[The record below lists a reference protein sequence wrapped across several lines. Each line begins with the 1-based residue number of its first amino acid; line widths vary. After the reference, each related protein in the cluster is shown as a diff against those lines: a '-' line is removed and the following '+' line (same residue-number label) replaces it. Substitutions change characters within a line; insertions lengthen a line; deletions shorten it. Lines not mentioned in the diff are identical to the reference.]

1 MSLPSG
7 PADDNLTRLQ
17 QDVDY
22 CFGNRALL
30 GQALVH
36 ASYRGSADSN
46 ERLEFLGDR
55 VLGLAIAHLLH
66 ERYPTEAVGSVAR
79 RHAALVR
86 REALS
91 EVARRIGLPKLLRM
105 SRGEEET
112 GGRDNPGL
120 LADACEALI
129 AAIYLDGGLDAAL
142 LFVRRQWQSMIEGH
156 VTAPKDAKTA
166 LQEWVQGRGLPPPV
180 YREVGRDGPAHG
192 PTFVVEVVVPN
203 IPPVRGSGASKRVA
217 EQAAAERALSFL
229 QDTGA
234 LQDSGAAPS

>member
-1 MSLPSG
+1 MSPPGG
-7 PADDNLTRLQ
+7 PGEDDLEQLQ
-17 QDVDY
+17 RDVSY
-22 CFGNRALL
+22 CFRNPDLL

-66 ERYPTEAVGSVAR
+66 RRFPAEAVGSVAR

-91 EVARRIGLPKLLRM
+91 EVARRIGLPKMLRM

-120 LADACEALI
+120 LADGCEALI

-142 LFVRRQWQSMIEGH
+142 AFVARHWQPMIEGH
-156 VTAPKDAKTA
+156 LTAPKDAKTA
-166 LQEWVQGRGLPPPV
+166 LQEWMQARGLAPPV
-180 YREVGRDGPAHG
+180 YREVGRNGPAHG
-192 PTFVVEVVVPN
+192 PTFVVEVVVPDA
-203 IPPVRGSGASKRVA
+203 PPVRGSGASKRVA
-217 EQAAAERALSFL
+217 EQAAAESALSLL
-229 QDTGA
+229 QDKG
-234 LQDSGAAPS
+234 LRQS

>member
-1 MSLPSG
+1 MSPPGG
-7 PADDNLTRLQ
+7 PAEDDIERLQ
-17 QDVDY
+17 RGVGY
-22 CFGNRALL
+22 CFRNRELL

-66 ERYPTEAVGSVAR
+66 HRFPAEPVGSVAR

-91 EVARRIGLPKLLRM
+91 EVARRVGLPQLLRM

-142 LFVRRQWQSMIEGH
+142 AFVASQWQPMIESH
-156 VTAPKDAKTA
+156 LTAPKDAKTA
-166 LQEWVQGRGLPPPV
+166 LQEWMQGRGFAPPV
-180 YREVGRDGPAHG
+180 YREVGRNGPAHG
-192 PTFVVEVVVPN
+192 PTFVVEVVVPDA
-203 IPPVRGSGASKRVA
+203 PPVRGSGASKRVA
-217 EQAAAERALSFL
+217 EQAAAESALSLL
-229 QDTGA
+229 QDKGD
-234 LQDSGAAPS
+234 LQP

>member
-1 MSLPSG
+1 MSPSG
-7 PADDNLTRLQ
+7 GPAQNDLERLQ
-17 QDVDY
+17 RDVGY
-22 CFGNRALL
+22 CFRNPDLL

-36 ASYRGSADSN
+36 ASYRGSSDSN

-66 ERYPTEAVGSVAR
+66 RRFPAEPVGSVAR

-91 EVARRIGLPKLLRM
+91 EVARKIGLPKLLRM

-142 LFVRRQWQSMIEGH
+142 AFVAPQWQPMIEGH
-156 VTAPKDAKTA
+156 LTAPKDAKTA
-166 LQEWVQGRGLPPPV
+166 LQEWMQARGLAPPV
-180 YREVGRDGPAHG
+180 YREVGRNGPAHG
-192 PTFVVEVVVPN
+192 PTFVVEVVVPDAA
-203 IPPVRGSGASKRVA
+203 PVRGSGASKRVA
-217 EQAAAERALSFL
+217 EQAAAESALSLL
-229 QDTGA
+229 QDKGA
-234 LQDSGAAPS
+234 LPS